1 MIKYG
6 TIVLIEKNGGV
17 KIAKEKREKRKK
29 EKSRKQTGH
38 TVSDPEQDRCL
49 HYRGYG
55 SDRCTGSSGGLQPA
69 DQSQQH
75 RVAAGF

>member
-1 MIKYG
+1 M
-6 TIVLIEKNGGV
+6 
-17 KIAKEKREKRKK
+17 AKEKREKEKI
-29 EKSRKQTGH
+29 KSRKQTGH

-55 SDRCTGSSGGLQPA
+55 SDRCTGSSGGLQSA

-75 RVAAGF
+75 RAAAGF